1 MKTMFE
7 SLPSLSRVSDP
18 HAFEE
23 TVIWGFTKDEDGK
36 KPDAHDS
43 KESTWFASQ
52 LNFYL
57 PFET

>member
-23 TVIWGFTKDEDGK
+23 TVIWALTKDEDWQETGC
-36 KPDAHDS
+36 
-43 KESTWFASQ
+43 TW
-52 LNFYL
+52 
-57 PFET
+57 